1 MRPVAGRTD
10 RPYVLLSCAMS
21 VDGFIDDATPERLLL
36 SNAADFDRVDG
47 ERAASDAIVVGANT
61 IRRENPRLAVRS
73 PARRQARVRSGRPA
87 TPAKVTL
94 TASGDLDPSANFFA
108 DDTLTL
114 VYCPSSARADLA
126 TRLGDHAEVIG
137 VGGSLDLSAV
147 LKDLGER
154 GIQRLMVEGGS
165 SVLTSFLTAGVVDE
179 LHLAVA
185 PFFVGDAE
193 APRFVGAG
201 RYRWTPTETMRLV
214 DTTAIGDVAL
224 LRYRLSDREA
234 PA

>member
-1 MRPVAGRTD
+1 MRAMTAGAGATD

-21 VDGFIDDATPERLLL
+21 IDGYIDDATPERLLL

-73 PARRQARVRSGRPA
+73 PARRAARTRAGRPA

-94 TASGDLDPSANFFA
+94 TLSGDLDPSANFFA

-114 VYCPSSARADLA
+114 VYCPSSVRAALA
-126 TRLGDHAEVIG
+126 ERLGDRAEV
-137 VGGSLDLSAV
+137 VGTVALPDVLTDLA
-147 LKDLGER
+147 ER
-154 GIQRLMVEGGS
+154 GIDRLMVEGGS
-165 SVLTSFLTAGVVDE
+165 SVLTAFLTAGLVDE

-193 APRFVGAG
+193 APRVVGSG
-201 RYRWTPTETMRLV
+201 RFKWTPTDTMRLV

-224 LRYRLSDREA
+224 LRYRLSDRPE